1 MKKNILIYS
10 HQNMFMRDD
19 GGIVVMFNLA
29 HLLEKYGENVRI
41 YINIKNENHIFNK
54 FYNNDFPI
62 DDNCVVIYCEGTQG
76 NPLNAK
82 NVVRWMLSVLGQN
95 VPYYFLN
102 TWSKN
107 ELVYHFNSEPRF
119 DNEPEKIG
127 TIYKLLTPVYLNPNI
142 KKYNYGIRDGFCYT
156 LRKAQRIH
164 KENLFMEHPPGSFEI
179 TRFHNIDDCIEIFN
193 NYTFFFCYDSN
204 SFLPTIASLCG
215 CIPIIHK
222 IKDITKQE
230 WLKKTGNL
238 EYLKYKGLDN
248 LYGIAYGKEDIEYA
262 KNTLHL
268 VKDQWTDIIN
278 FCEEKTVVPFIED
291 LKNFENMQNTIKN
304 NY

>member
-10 HQNMFMRDD
+10 HQNMFMNND

-29 HLLEKYGENVRI
+29 NLLEKYGENVRI
-41 YINIKNENHIFNK
+41 YINIKNENHIFNN

-62 DDNCVVIYCEGTQG
+62 DDNCVVIYCEGTPG

-95 VPYYFLN
+95 VPYDYLN

-119 DNEPEKIG
+119 DNEQEKFGI
-127 TIYKLLTPVYLNPNI
+127 IYKMLTPIYLNPNI
-142 KKYNYGIRDGFCYT
+142 KKYNYEIREGFCYT
-156 LRKAQRIH
+156 LRKAHLIH
-164 KENLFMEHPPGSFEI
+164 KENLFIEHPPGSFEI

-204 SFLPTIASLCG
+204 SFLSIMAPLCG
-215 CIPIIHK
+215 CITIVHK
-222 IKDITKQE
+222 IKDTTKQE
-230 WLKKTGNL
+230 WIKTTAVR
-238 EYLKYKGLDN
+238 EYLKYKNLDN

-262 KNTLHL
+262 KNTIHL
-268 VKDQWTDIIN
+268 VKEQWDDIVN
-278 FCEEKTVVPFIED
+278 FCKEKTVLPFIED
-291 LKNFENMQNTIKN
+291 IQNFENMQNTIEN